1 MAAAGPAP
9 IALSVLGPIR
19 AARGGLA
26 VDLGG
31 PRQRSVVARLAIARG
46 HVVSTDRLIDDLWEG
61 EPPPKALATLQVHVS
76 HLRRALEPGRPRRS
90 AATVLVSA
98 APGYALAL
106 SDDAVDAWAFEALVG
121 RARGAADPATRRQLL
136 ARALACW
143 TGPAYAEVADT
154 SWAAPEIARLDEL
167 RLVAFE
173 EKADADLALGQA
185 AALVPDLERHLHDHP
200 TREDAVR
207 LLSLALYRSGR
218 QADALAV
225 LRRTRAHLADELG
238 VDPGPALRALEAAV
252 LAHAPSL
259 AVPAPAVTVP
269 RPARPDPPPGTEEP
283 RSPAERRVLAAIEG
297 RATAGVVWVAGEAG
311 AGKTTIAEAVTG
323 RLRSA
328 GWQTAWGRCPE
339 VDGAPPAWAW
349 SEVVGSI
356 PVPDQPAPALAAL
369 RADQPAEGGPGD
381 AFWLA
386 RAVAG
391 QVAKAAEQAPVLLV
405 LDDVHRADGLTLQLL
420 RRLLD
425 EVAALP
431 VVVLATYRDSEA
443 DERLAATRAALA
455 VTSTHHEALTGL
467 DDAAIARLARGA
479 GLPLVD
485 DEVVALLRGRTG
497 GNPLF
502 VRELARLMAA
512 EGLPAGREGVP
523 TGVGDVLR
531 RRIARLPG
539 PAVTVLR
546 QAAVLGREVDVDVLA
561 EVAGRDPDEVIDA
574 LETAVLAGL
583 LDEPAPG
590 QVRFTHALVRDTL
603 YADTPVLRRT
613 RLHAAALDVLSARH
627 ADAATLA
634 HHAVA
639 SAGTA
644 SARSAIGYVVA
655 AARAAEALG
664 ASAEAARHWATA
676 VRLHDLAG
684 APADE
689 SLIDLLLPSIAAHA
703 RAGDTE
709 TARAQQETA
718 VRTATRLDRSELL
731 VAALA
736 AWDAPLVW
744 RVREQSRQNPA
755 LLRPLRALL
764 DPARGTALRPSVRIA
779 LLTALFREVEGE
791 DDELAL
797 EASAEA
803 LALAR
808 AGDDPRRL
816 CEALNARAYAALG
829 PDLIDE
835 REELASE
842 LHAVA
847 TRAGLVEYQAVAH
860 WLLFLAAAART
871 DLTRAKNH
879 ADQAVALSS
888 SGQFAHL
895 LGVLGIFS
903 GVLLVLAGRFDEG
916 RERYEAVAARLAE
929 AGLSNGALMAMI
941 GRFTTGFARGDLSD
955 AVADAEWLH
964 RAMPGILTE
973 MVVLCL
979 LDAGREADA
988 RAAWQLRAPANNRDH
1003 YWLVVTA
1010 LRAHAATRLG
1020 DVGEAV
1026 AARDALLPY
1035 AGRIAGLDSGS
1046 MPVGPVDDALAA
1058 VAELVGDGA
1067 GAAAHRAGAAVVR
1080 ERVAAELR
1088 TLGY

>member
-1 MAAAGPAP
+1 MVVSDHGP
-9 IALSVLGPIR
+9 ITVCVLGPIR
-19 AARGGLA
+19 AARGD
-26 VDLGG
+26 VPIDLGG
-31 PRQRSVVARLAIARG
+31 PRQRSVIARLAVARR

-76 HLRRALEPGRPRRS
+76 HLRRALEPERQRRS
-90 AATVLVSA
+90 AATILVSA

-106 SDDAVDAWAFEALVG
+106 DDDAVDAWAFEELVG
-121 RARGAADPATRRQLL
+121 QARSAENPTVRRDLLTQAL
-136 ARALACW
+136 ARWA
-143 TGPAYAEVADT
+143 GPAYAEVADA
-154 SWAAPEIARLDEL
+154 SWAAPEIIRLDGL

-173 EKADADLALGQA
+173 SKADADLELGQA
-185 AALVPDLERHLHDHP
+185 GALVPDLERHFHDHP

-225 LRRTRAHLADELG
+225 LRRARAHLADELG
-238 VDPGPALRALEAAV
+238 LDPGPELRELEAAM
-252 LAHAPSL
+252 LAQAPSL
-259 AVPAPAVTVP
+259 SLPTPPVRVT
-269 RPARPDPPPGTEEP
+269 RAAPPPTASIAEDH
-283 RSPAERRVLAAIEG
+283 RSPELRRVLGAIEG
-297 RATAGVVWVAGEAG
+297 RTTAGVVWVGGEAG
-311 AGKTTIAEAVTG
+311 AGKTTLAEAVTEH
-323 RLRSA
+323 LRTR
-328 GWQTAWGRCPE
+328 GWQSAWGRCPE

-349 SEVVGSI
+349 SEVVRVL
-356 PVPDQPAPALAAL
+356 PVRDDPALAAL
-369 RADQPAEGGPGD
+369 RADQPTEGGPGD

-386 RAVAG
+386 RAVAA
-391 QVAKAAEQAPVLLV
+391 QVADAAAHAPVLIV

-420 RRLLD
+420 RRLVD
-425 EVAALP
+425 EVAQLP
-431 VVVLATYRDSEA
+431 VVVLATYRSSEA
-443 DERLAATRAALA
+443 DEQLAATRAALA
-455 VTSTHHEALTGL
+455 VTTTHHEALTGL
-467 DDAAIARLARGA
+467 DDAGIGRLARSS

-485 DEVVALLRGRTG
+485 AEVIALLRERTG

-512 EGLPAGREGVP
+512 EGLASARGSVP

-539 PAVTVLR
+539 PSVTVLR
-546 QAAVLGREVDVDVLA
+546 QAAVLGREVDVDLLA

-590 QVRFTHALVRDTL
+590 RVRFAHALVRDTL

-613 RLHAAALDVLSARH
+613 RLHAAALATLSEQH

-644 SARSAIGYVVA
+644 NARSAIGYVIA
-655 AARAAEALG
+655 AARAAAALG
-664 ASAEAARHWATA
+664 ASAEAAAHWATA

-689 SLIDLLLPSIAAHA
+689 SLVELLLPSISAHA
-703 RAGDTE
+703 RAGDTD
-709 TARAQQETA
+709 TAREQQVAA
-718 VRTATRLDRSELL
+718 VRIATRLGNSELL
-731 VAALA
+731 AAALS

-744 RVREQSRQNPA
+744 RVRDQSRQNPE
-755 LLRPLRALL
+755 LLRPLLALL
-764 DPARGTALRPSVRIA
+764 DPASGTSLLPSVRTT
-779 LLTALFREVEGE
+779 LLIALFREVEGE
-791 DDELAL
+791 DDDLAL
-797 EASAEA
+797 QASAEA
-803 LALAR
+803 LGLAR
-808 AGDDPRRL
+808 ASDDPRRL

-835 REELASE
+835 RDNLAAE

-847 TRAGLVEYQAVAH
+847 ERAGLVEYQAVAH

-871 DLTRAKNH
+871 DLKLAKGH
-879 ADQAVALSS
+879 VDQAVALSS
-888 SGQFAHL
+888 TGQFAHL
-895 LGVLGIFS
+895 LGVFGIFS
-903 GVLLVLAGRFDEG
+903 AALLVLAGRLDEG

-929 AGLSNGALMAMI
+929 AGLTNGAMMAMI
-941 GRFTTGFARGDLSD
+941 GRFTVGFARGDLSS

-973 MVVLCL
+973 VVVLCL
-979 LDAGREADA
+979 LDAGREPDA
-988 RAAWQLRAPANNRDH
+988 RAAWQLRSPANSRDH

-1010 LRAHAATRLG
+1010 LRAHAAARLG
-1020 DVGEAV
+1020 DVAEAV

-1058 VAELVGDGA
+1058 VAELEGDVSRA
-1067 GAAAHRAGAAVVR
+1067 ARHRADAAAVR
-1080 ERVAAELR
+1080 ERVATELR
-1088 TLGY
+1088 ALET